1 MSSQK
6 RERTVARCYNF
17 LMFLILSPRTQTHA
31 HSHHSHSLSRT
42 LPPVLCPLSHSP
54 SLLWTDWFLGH
65 GAVVCWSDLGG
76 WVVGQGGAMD
86 LAVVCGGCR
95 WIWLSWLRME
105 VCGGGGWMWL
115 VVEDGRFFFSFSA
128 LGERER
134 ERE

>member
-76 WVVGQGGAMD
+76 WVVGQGGGNGSSCCLWWLQVD
-86 LAVVCGGCR
+86 LAV
-95 WIWLSWLRME
+95 M
-105 VCGGGGWMWL
+105 
-115 VVEDGRFFFSFSA
+115 VEDGGLWWWWVDVA
-128 LGERER
+128 GG
-134 ERE
+134 